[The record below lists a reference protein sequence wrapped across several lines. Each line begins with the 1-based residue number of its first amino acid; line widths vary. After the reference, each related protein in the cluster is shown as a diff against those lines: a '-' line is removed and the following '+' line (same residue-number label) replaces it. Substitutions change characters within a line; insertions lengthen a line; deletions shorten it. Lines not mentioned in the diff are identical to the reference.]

1 MTVGSRPLKAP
12 AEASLRTTLRG
23 TGIVVASVLTLGAG
37 AVPAF
42 AQVHGGATYTV
53 PSHAGAAAAG
63 GAPMSGLGMAAGK
76 PDPNAKML
84 VTADQLVYDYK
95 NDTVAAVGNVQM
107 YYDGSSVEARRVT
120 YNRKTNKVLAE
131 GNVRLKQKDGK
142 IVTADNLELSQDLTE
157 GFINS
162 LRMETP
168 DKTYFAA
175 TRADRAEGNVTVFQN
190 GVYTACEP
198 CRENPEKPP
207 LWQVKAQR
215 IIHNEDE
222 KMIYYK
228 DATFELFGQPIAY
241 LPYFSSPDP
250 TVKRKTGFLFP
261 EFYSGGNIGYGAS
274 VPFFWNIAPDRDVT
288 LDPMFYTKQGVLMR
302 GEWRQRLENGSYSI
316 RAAGIDQ
323 LDKDAFRTTVT
334 NPAGMP
340 TNYDLPGYRDQRGL
354 VETHGAFAIN
364 ENWTFGW
371 DASLLSDRSFLRDY
385 GFVTADIT
393 ERTSQVYLQGQG
405 DRSFFDLRGLYF
417 LGLAVTDDQSR
428 LPVVGTL
435 DYSYVWGKPVLGGEA
450 GVNVNFTTM
459 TRDQADFVGMS
470 SLTSLTGGIGVP
482 AGSCAL
488 ANPDPTQCLLRG
500 APGDYTRLTAE
511 AYWKRTFIDGAG
523 QMWTPFAQV
532 RVDVAQANISALPIS
547 YSDGP
552 RFPGQNPLESGNESL
567 IRAMPAV
574 GLDYKYPFISVENWG
589 TQTITPRAQVIIR
602 PNETGI
608 GRIPNEDAQSLVF
621 DDTNLFDVDKY
632 SGYDRVEGGGR
643 LNVGLTYTAAF
654 QNAGVVSAMV
664 GQSYHLFGLNSFG
677 EGDMANTGLQSGLDS
692 TVSDYI
698 ARFSYSPTQHLEFI
712 SRFRFAEDN
721 GSLDRFELEGR
732 TQIDK
737 LSLSAIYGRYAPQPL
752 LGYYEN
758 REGVFT
764 TANYRLNENWSLS
777 GALRYNIAQSSF
789 DYTQVGVSY
798 MDDCFTLAVN
808 YIQDYT
814 LNGPGGSIN
823 NSVML
828 RIGLRTLGETGI
840 KTSLGSST
848 SSAN

>member
-1 MTVGSRPLKAP
+1 MTVGSSPLKAL
-12 AEASLRTTLRG
+12 AAASLRTQLRG
-23 TGIVVASVLTLGAG
+23 AGIVVASVLTLGVA
-37 AVPAF
+37 AVPAL
-42 AQVHGGATYTV
+42 AQSQGTPPAGTSRVGGLSV
-53 PSHAGAAAAG
+53 
-63 GAPMSGLGMAAGK
+63 APT
-76 PDPNAKML
+76 DPNAKML

-95 NDTVAAVGNVQM
+95 NDTVAALGNVQM
-107 YYDGSSVEARRVT
+107 YYDGSTVEARRVT

-198 CRENPEKPP
+198 CRDKPEKPP
-207 LWQVKAQR
+207 LWQIKAQR

-228 DATFELFGQPIAY
+228 DATFELFGKPIAY

-261 EFYSGGNIGYGAS
+261 EFYSSGNIGYGAS

-302 GEWRQRLENGSYSI
+302 GEWRQRLDNGSYSI

-323 LDKDAFRTTVT
+323 LDKDAFLT
-334 NPAGMP
+334 NGNA
-340 TNYDLPGYRDQRGL
+340 LPGYRDQRGL
-354 VETHGAFAIN
+354 VETHGQFAIN

-371 DASLLSDRSFLRDY
+371 DASLLSDRTFLRDY

-393 ERTSQVYLQGQG
+393 ERTSQVYLTGQG

-417 LGLAVTDDQSR
+417 LGLSVTDNQDLQ
-428 LPVVGTL
+428 PVVGTL
-435 DYSYVWGKPVLGGEA
+435 DYSYVWGKPVLGGEV
-450 GVNVNFTTM
+450 GLNVNFTTM
-459 TRDQADFVGMS
+459 TRDQADFIGTS
-470 SLTSLTGGIGVP
+470 ALTAWTANQLSAMTLFGVP

-488 ANPDPTQCLLRG
+488 SNPNPTQCLLRG
-500 APGDYTRLTAE
+500 APGDYTRLSAE
-511 AYWKRTFIDGAG
+511 MYWKRSIIDGAG
-523 QMWTPFAQV
+523 QVWTPFAQV
-532 RVDVAQANISALPIS
+532 RVDVAQANISALPTN
-547 YSDGP
+547 YTTGP
-552 RFPGQNPLESGNESL
+552 ILPGQNPLQSGNESL

-574 GLDYKYPFISVENWG
+574 GLDYKYPFISVQSWG
-589 TQTITPRAQVIIR
+589 TQTITPRAQIIVR

-608 GRIPNEDAQSLVF
+608 GRLPNEDAQSLVF
-621 DDTNLFDVDKY
+621 DDTNLFEVNKY

-643 LNVGLTYTAAF
+643 ANVGLTYTASIH
-654 QNAGVVSAMV
+654 NAGVVSAMV
-664 GQSYHLFGLNSFG
+664 GQSYRLFGLNSFA
-677 EGDMANTGLQSGLDS
+677 EGDMANTGLQSGLDTS
-692 TVSDYI
+692 VSDYI
-698 ARFSYSPTQHLEFI
+698 ARVSYSPTDKLEFI
-712 SRFRFAEDN
+712 SRFRFDESN
-721 GSLDRFELEGR
+721 SSLQRFELEGR

-737 LSLSAIYGRYAPQPL
+737 LTVSAIYGRYAPQPL

-764 TANYRLNENWSLS
+764 TASYKLNENWSLG
-777 GALRYNIAQSSF
+777 GALRYNIAQSEF
-789 DYTQVGVSY
+789 DYTQIGVNY

-814 LNGPGGSIN
+814 QNGPGGTVN

-828 RIGLRTLGETGI
+828 RIGLRTLGETGV
-840 KTSLGSST
+840 KTSVGSST
-848 SSAN
+848 SSSN